1 MEIQIKNFKLGVFKN
16 LMEQALIVDN
26 QLMFEIGKDMIRSC
40 SFSTTKSFMKLW
52 TIPFETL
59 IQKPEADDNEIES
72 LDVIPDVEYDFP
84 TFNMYILKGDLFKK
98 FLSVQSADTA
108 DLIFT
113 IQENNG
119 KYTAANVTIIGK
131 SEGAN
136 SLTTSFVLTTEELIS
151 NKVEDYSVIIR
162 ECTPDEGMFEF
173 ILSDKQIQEVKRLI
187 KKLHKSSADNT
198 AYLTFTIDSDN
209 NKIIVNDKV
218 FTVEFSIEDEVQK
231 NIKFPEK
238 SFKFNILKSDFIII
252 GNQTFSI
259 YTDEN
264 NQKVIFGARYAGSII
279 WCLTSKIA
287 NVSDLNLDASIVDST
302 IDSIDLD
309 DYDLDGI

>member
-59 IQKPEADDNEIES
+59 IQKPEADGNEIES
-72 LDVIPDVEYDFP
+72 LDIIPDVEYDFP

-136 SLTTSFVLTTEELIS
+136 SLTTSFILTTEELIS

-162 ECTPDEGMFEF
+162 ECTPDEDMFEF

-198 AYLTFTIDSDN
+198 AYLTFTIDSEN

>member
-59 IQKPEADDNEIES
+59 IQKPEVDGNEIES
-72 LDVIPDVEYDFP
+72 LDIIPDVEYDFP

-162 ECTPDEGMFEF
+162 ECTPDEDMFEF

-198 AYLTFTIDSDN
+198 AYLTFTIDSEN

>member
-59 IQKPEADDNEIES
+59 IQKPEADGNEIES
-72 LDVIPDVEYDFP
+72 LDVIPDAEYDFP

-162 ECTPDEGMFEF
+162 ECTPDEDMFEF

>member
-59 IQKPEADDNEIES
+59 IQKPEADGNEIES
-72 LDVIPDVEYDFP
+72 LDVIPNVEYDFP